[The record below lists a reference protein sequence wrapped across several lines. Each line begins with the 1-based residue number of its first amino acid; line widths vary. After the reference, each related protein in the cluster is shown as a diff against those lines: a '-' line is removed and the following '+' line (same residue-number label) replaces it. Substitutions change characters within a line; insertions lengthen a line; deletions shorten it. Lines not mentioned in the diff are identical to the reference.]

1 MEGRWAGD
9 IFSTNGLECMR
20 GGDSTVS
27 QRSVLVDDFK
37 NLRAPQIGIVPV
49 YLGLDRRKID
59 ELIVMRQPH
68 NVFKNVVRHDEL

>member
-37 NLRAPQIGIVPV
+37 NLHASQIDIVPV
-49 YLGLDRRKID
+49 YLGLDQRRIG
-59 ELIVMRQPH
+59 ELIVMCQPD
-68 NVFKNVVRHDEL
+68 NAFENVVRHDEL